1 MKQNTIKEI
10 DYIKGIAILLVF
22 IGHAATPSFLQRPY
36 SYELIV
42 QFIYSFH
49 MPLFFIVSGFL
60 SHKIINMDLTT
71 DYLTF
76 IKNKFYRLGVPFL
89 TFSFI
94 TNFIIISL
102 KQLFNQPV
110 SSSTLLEMIK
120 TIFLYPENGVM
131 GSLWFLYTLLLINII
146 SPFIIKFS
154 LKITI
159 SLSLLLNIFIPK
171 YIYFLSISRVS
182 FFLVYFLL
190 GIYFRKY
197 YQDNK
202 NSILKFTHPLKREI
216 ILIISIACII
226 FYSYMIANQ
235 LFIAK
240 YILNILSFLCGLCG
254 MIIAIM
260 AIEKIKNS
268 KICNLLS
275 LLGNYSMDI
284 YLLSWFFQIASMI
297 LITKILKISN
307 YNIFFISNLI
317 LGTFCLPFSIYVFR
331 RFNILKFLFL
341 GELPANTS
349 LKTIPSLNN

>member
-1 MKQNTIKEI
+1 
-10 DYIKGIAILLVF
+10 
-22 IGHAATPSFLQRPY
+22 
-36 SYELIV
+36 
-42 QFIYSFH
+42 
-49 MPLFFIVSGFL
+49 
-60 SHKIINMDLTT
+60 
-71 DYLTF
+71 
-76 IKNKFYRLGVPFL
+76 
-89 TFSFI
+89 
-94 TNFIIISL
+94 
-102 KQLFNQPV
+102 
-110 SSSTLLEMIK
+110 
-120 TIFLYPENGVM
+120 
-131 GSLWFLYTLLLINII
+131 
-146 SPFIIKFS
+146 
-154 LKITI
+154 
-159 SLSLLLNIFIPK
+159 
-171 YIYFLSISRVS
+171 
-182 FFLVYFLL
+182 
-190 GIYFRKY
+190 
-197 YQDNK
+197 
-202 NSILKFTHPLKREI
+202 
-216 ILIISIACII
+216 
-226 FYSYMIANQ
+226 MIANQ

>member
-202 NSILKFTHPLKREI
+202 NSILKFTHL
-216 ILIISIACII
+216 
-226 FYSYMIANQ
+226 Y
-235 LFIAK
+235 
-240 YILNILSFLCGLCG
+240 
-254 MIIAIM
+254 
-260 AIEKIKNS
+260 
-268 KICNLLS
+268 
-275 LLGNYSMDI
+275 
-284 YLLSWFFQIASMI
+284 
-297 LITKILKISN
+297 
-307 YNIFFISNLI
+307 
-317 LGTFCLPFSIYVFR
+317 R
-331 RFNILKFLFL
+331 RHY
-341 GELPANTS
+341 
-349 LKTIPSLNN
+349 